1 VAPRRAFAVA
11 AIAFLLGS
19 LVATAGPA
27 YASSYNDTNPG
38 TTVCGDGSHTVETAR
53 KFYIRMGSSVLARLE
68 LRWSDY
74 CDTVWAKV
82 VNLTGSGSGYASAR
96 SLTSDETIYVYSCP
110 YSTCLVDSQT
120 EFNDVLLELP
130 RFHGR

>member
-1 VAPRRAFAVA
+1 MLSSLARRSGGARSSKVIPGAGLAPRRAFSVA
-11 AIAFLLGS
+11 AIALLLGS

-27 YASSYNDTNPG
+27 HASSYNDTNPG
-38 TTVCGDGSHTVETAR
+38 ATVCGDGSHTVETAR

-82 VNLTGSGSGYASAR
+82 VNLTGCWIW
-96 SLTSDETIYVYSCP
+96 L
-110 YSTCLVDSQT
+110 CLGEIVDLRR
-120 EFNDVLLELP
+120 DDLRV
-130 RFHGR
+130 